1 MTVPVNT
8 GHRLG
13 PSWVS
18 CTEGPLTRRTK
29 AQKQNKQFSELSI
42 DVTQKNLNHISHET
56 LYSVKKIFG
65 QDQYDIIPVSAD
77 TTLYN

>member
-1 MTVPVNT
+1 MRVPVNT

-29 AQKQNKQFSELSI
+29 AEKQNKQLSQLSI
-42 DVTQKNLNHISHET
+42 DITSKNLNRISHET
-56 LYSVKKIFG
+56 SHSVQKRFSYD
-65 QDQYDIIPVSAD
+65 QDEVILVSTD
-77 TTLYN
+77 TTLCN